1 MFSIQIEPDLH
12 IELLHLLHS
21 KDLFAL
27 VEKNREHLRK
37 WLQWVD
43 DTKGIKDIEN
53 FIRRTMQQYA
63 DDLGFQVGIFYN
75 NQLAGISGFLPL
87 NKINSIG
94 ELGYWLSRD
103 AEGNG
108 IMTRVNEKLIQ
119 TGFDSLGLN
128 KIVIHCATENKKS
141 RSVAERL
148 GFKPDGI
155 LRQNQWLYDHFV
167 DHVEYSLLKSDYQ
180 KNS

>member
-1 MFSIQIEPDLH
+1 MFRIRVETDLH

-27 VEKNREHLRK
+27 VDRNREHLRQ

-43 DTKGIKDIEN
+43 DTKSMKEIDD
-53 FIRRTMQQYA
+53 FIQRTMKQYA
-63 DDLGFQVGIFYN
+63 DDLGFQVGIFCN
-75 NQLAGISGFLPL
+75 NQIAGISGFLPV
-87 NKINSIG
+87 NKINRIG

-103 AEGNG
+103 VEGHG
-108 IMTRVNEKLIQ
+108 IMTRVNEKIIQ
-119 TGFDSLGLN
+119 IGFDSLGLN
-128 KIVIHCATENKKS
+128 KIIIHCATENKKS

-148 GFKPDGI
+148 GFKSDGI

-167 DHVEYSLLKSDYQ
+167 DHVEYSLLKSEYH
-180 KNS
+180 KTS